1 MASGAGTK
9 HSVPEQNAACSA
21 VLSLKTQNC
30 PEKFSAIHFS
40 IHFSKGGL
48 VIIEQERFPHFG
60 TCKLAESELRQKKL
74 VTSVHSLQWVNNS

>member
-40 IHFSKGGL
+40 KRGL